1 MLDVLKTVNK
11 ILRVVFIGFIAIT
24 AIAKVFDIK
33 KPADKITASGDEDE
47 YNTSEFDE
55 IW

>member
-11 ILRVVFIGFIAIT
+11 ILRVVFIGFVAVT
-24 AIAKVFDIK
+24 AIAKALDIRPVEK
-33 KPADKITASGDEDE
+33 TAVSVDEDE